1 MGVVDIWGNYHF
13 HGKPKI
19 PDGKSNGMPCNKEDP
34 PQRLI
39 HGRLT
44 LTTQHNT
51 LCAHSHFKPTRMQV
65 PDVSNGKSL
74 YTTRPIPLGKLQEIW
89 AVISGD
95 EIALFFALL
104 SIYLDILCS
113 GTFSLRLKFY
123 RFIFMHKI
131 SIPGGF

>member
-1 MGVVDIWGNYHF
+1 
-13 HGKPKI
+13 
-19 PDGKSNGMPCNKEDP
+19 MPCNKDP

-39 HGRLT
+39 HGRLI

-51 LCAHSHFKPTRMQV
+51 LCTHSHFKPTRMQV
-65 PDVSNGKSL
+65 PDVSNGKPL
-74 YTTRPIPLGKLQEIW
+74 YTTRPIPLGKLQETW

-95 EIALFFALL
+95 EIVTFFC
-104 SIYLDILCS
+104 SFEYMDILCS

>member
-1 MGVVDIWGNYHF
+1 
-13 HGKPKI
+13 
-19 PDGKSNGMPCNKEDP
+19 
-34 PQRLI
+34 
-39 HGRLT
+39 
-44 LTTQHNT
+44 
-51 LCAHSHFKPTRMQV
+51 MQV
-65 PDVSNGKSL
+65 PDVSNGKPL

-95 EIALFFALL
+95 EIAICFALFL

-113 GTFSLRLKFY
+113 GMFSLRLKFY